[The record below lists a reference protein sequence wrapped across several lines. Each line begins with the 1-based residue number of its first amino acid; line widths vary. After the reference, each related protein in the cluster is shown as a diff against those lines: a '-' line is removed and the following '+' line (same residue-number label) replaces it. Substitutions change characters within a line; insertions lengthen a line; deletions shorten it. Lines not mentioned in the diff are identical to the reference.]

1 MSKLEHVIDEIEDY
15 LDGCKFQP
23 LSKSSIIVDKKI
35 LDGKLRELRNLIPD
49 EIKKYQTI
57 ISNKD
62 AILDDARQKAH
73 TLIDDAQARR
83 NELINEHEVMKQAYE
98 QAGEVI
104 NSAAEQAR
112 GILDEA
118 QTESNGMKEAAVRY
132 TDSLLENVERTL
144 QASIDT
150 TNTHLKELLEDFTT
164 FRDTV
169 RENRAALVMPEV
181 RREETVSSAGDGKS
195 FAEEKSSSEGKGNT
209 PDITSSSKGKEGRSR
224 GKFLRRSKALEEAEE
239 EKEETAHPSASQTA
253 SPQGEAGEKDKAES
267 LPPEGEG

>member
-49 EIKKYQTI
+49 EIKKYQAI
-57 ISNKD
+57 LNNKD

-73 TLIDDAQARR
+73 TLIDDAQTRR
-83 NELINEHEVMKQAYE
+83 NELINEHEVMRQAYE

-112 GILDEA
+112 GILDDA

-132 TDSLLENVERTL
+132 TDSLLENVEKTL

-150 TNTHLKELLEDFTT
+150 TNDHLKGLLDDFTS

-169 RENRAALVMPEV
+169 KQNRSALTPPQAVP
-181 RREETVSSAGDGKS
+181 REEKEDTASGTPAASGTSAGTEQKS
-195 FAEEKSSSEGKGNT
+195 APSVPGNKNEK
-209 PDITSSSKGKEGRSR
+209 RSR
-224 GKFLRRSKALEEAEE
+224 GKFLRRSRSLEAAEE
-239 EKEETAHPSASQTA
+239 EKEAT
-253 SPQGEAGEKDKAES
+253 DKADEQKD
-267 LPPEGEG
+267 LPAEEVKEEAKEAASSADGENAS